1 MLILICI
8 CLLNLLQILVYILK
22 LEQLKKKTNYLFEK
36 NKLDY
41 RMKRIVIINSY
52 MFFHRV
58 RKLKPPINRRVVLRV
73 NLVIFL

>member
-41 RMKRIVIINSY
+41 RMKRIVIINMVISTI
-52 MFFHRV
+52 FF
-58 RKLKPPINRRVVLRV
+58 IIYVLS
-73 NLVIFL
+73 